1 MIKLSRKDAQPYGRK
16 GVRAFNYSFPDVNG
30 GSSVIYAELTGEH
43 GERTIGKRARPYYIL
58 DGQGEFI
65 VNGEKTTV
73 ASGDV
78 IVIPPNGV
86 YNYWPINNT
95 ILKCILYMELLDIS
109 KLPK

>member
-1 MIKLSRKDAQPYGRK
+1 MIKLSRKDAQAYGRT
-16 GVRAFNYSFPDVNG
+16 GVSAFNYPFPDVNG

-43 GERTIGKRARPYYIL
+43 GERTIGERARLYYIL

-65 VNGEKTTV
+65 VSGEKTTV

-86 YNYWPINNT
+86 YNYWSTNNT
-95 ILKCILYMELLDIS
+95 TLKCLLYMELLDIT

>member
-1 MIKLSRKDAQPYGRK
+1 MIKLSRKDAQAYGRK
-16 GVRAFNYSFPDVNG
+16 GVSAFNYPFLDVNG

-43 GERTIGKRARPYYIL
+43 GERTTGERARLYYIL

-65 VNGEKTTV
+65 VNGEKTSV

-86 YNYWPINNT
+86 YNYWPTKNT
-95 ILKCILYMELLDIS
+95 TLQCLLYMELLDIT